1 MLYIAISKM
10 YERWVCGWNVFGIF
24 LNGVMMMMMISKQ
37 GDDDDVDDTESNPI
51 TSWSVFMMMM
61 LMTLIL
67 TIMKMMTM
75 MIAIERDRDW
85 TQSLTRLQAGQ
96 YSSQQTHPTLL
107 YSSPYSQLVVFVYFC
122 ICIVITIVYFPNCIH
137 AVSQCVYSHLYSN
150 SPCVR
155 SATGE
160 LYSMSPLH
168 VRQRFKLRSV
178 TYWIS
183 LLHTITIT
191 TSPPASPS
199 PYHHL
204 HHIYHHCNHGYV
216 HLHRHVHWLCLE
228 APSP

>member
-1 MLYIAISKM
+1 MRLKCFRYISK
-10 YERWVCGWNVFGIF
+10 RG
-24 LNGVMMMMMISKQ
+24 
-37 GDDDDVDDTESNPI
+37 DDDVDDTESNPI

-178 TYWIS
+178 TY
-183 LLHTITIT
+183 
-191 TSPPASPS
+191 
-199 PYHHL
+199 
-204 HHIYHHCNHGYV
+204 
-216 HLHRHVHWLCLE
+216 
-228 APSP
+228 